1 MTLPNTSPKGSVF
14 ASVTRLHMRRS
25 YIHAIVA
32 VAASLALAAC
42 NGSVATPAATPS
54 PANISGD
61 YSGTMQDTQSGSG
74 TATAT
79 LAQHGATAGGAI
91 AAALANATLNAQI
104 SLTVTSTDSV
114 SGALV
119 IDYPNNG
126 PTCTFSTTGT
136 YNASTNILSGSYTAV
151 TNCTGDT
158 GTYSLTQQCTDTV
171 TSGGRRRMVGG
182 VAAC

>member
-1 MTLPNTSPKGSVF
+1 MLRFS
-14 ASVTRLHMRRS
+14 A
-25 YIHAIVA
+25 HAILA
-32 VAASLALAAC
+32 VVASLALAAC
-42 NGSVATPAATPS
+42 NGSTAAPAVTPS

-61 YSGTMQDTQSGSG
+61 YSGTMQDAQSGSG

-91 AAALANATLNAQI
+91 TAALAKATLSAQI
-104 SLTVTSTDSV
+104 SLTITSSNAV
-114 SGALV
+114 SGTMV
-119 IDYPNNG
+119 IDYPNSG

-136 YNASTNILSGSYTAV
+136 YSATTNVLSGSYTAV

-171 TSGGRRRMVGG
+171 TSVHREITG
-182 VAAC
+182 VAPC